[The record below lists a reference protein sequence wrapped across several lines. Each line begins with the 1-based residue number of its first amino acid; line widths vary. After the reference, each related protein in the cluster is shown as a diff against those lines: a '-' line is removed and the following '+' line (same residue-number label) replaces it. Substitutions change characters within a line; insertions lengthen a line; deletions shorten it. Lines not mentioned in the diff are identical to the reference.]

1 MYKEGVKAISWAL
14 YAPKGLCQP
23 NENKVQ
29 SPADA
34 QEEVVSYGDLL
45 HLEEATNKL
54 RSSKHHALCDLAR
67 SALWVFSLRQ
77 DGRSSE
83 EDTSDELSF
92 SKVTE
97 PLELASEHSRSARDS
112 DTDAALKRPARVP
125 LSRTA
130 SLVYTVMP

>member
-1 MYKEGVKAISWAL
+1 MYDQCPQAGNTPTGLLFSRLKCTKEGIKAISWAL
-14 YAPKGLCQP
+14 YAPKGLRKP

-34 QEEVVSYGDLL
+34 QEEVASYEDLL

-54 RSSKHHALCDLAR
+54 RSSKYHASCDLSR
-67 SALWVFSLRQ
+67 PALWVFSLRQ

-83 EDTSDELSF
+83 EDTRDEESF

-97 PLELASEHSRSARDS
+97 PLELASEQP
-112 DTDAALKRPARVP
+112 RPAQNSDIDV
-125 LSRTA
+125 A
-130 SLVYTVMP
+130 